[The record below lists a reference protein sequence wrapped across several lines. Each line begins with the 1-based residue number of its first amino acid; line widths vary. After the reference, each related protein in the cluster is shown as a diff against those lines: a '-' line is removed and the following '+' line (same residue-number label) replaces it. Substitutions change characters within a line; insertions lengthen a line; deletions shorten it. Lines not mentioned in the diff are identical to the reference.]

1 MADNTNS
8 NEDKHD
14 VFFGIIP
21 FWVIESI
28 RTSTAMHLYCVLT
41 LWMDFKTHDGWPSRA
56 QLAEALGKGVKT
68 VDRAMRELE
77 DIGAVQVTRRRRKG
91 TKENYSNTYFMPRT
105 PPDYSRPQM
114 PEEIELD
121 YDPDEEEATIE
132 IDWGTE
138 LTPRSPAN
146 VAVTRPTYQY
156 PSVSRPTSS
165 SAPVAPSP
173 QAATA
178 REPEQEATAES
189 RLSPLQ
195 ELGDEDLKNKLL
207 DMIVRASA
215 DWQHYTYVDIPN
227 DLFDC
232 PDSIGVL
239 EESINNLY
247 DDVDRIVG
255 DDICNK
261 GWDDRLARLI
271 AQKPDRPRWGAAVWL
286 NTYINWARLQ
296 G

>member
-1 MADNTNS
+1 MTDNTNS

-77 DIGAVQVTRRRRKG
+77 DNGAEQVTRRRRKG

-156 PSVSRPTSS
+156 PSVSPSTPSP
-165 SAPVAPSP
+165 APVAPSP

-178 REPEQEATAES
+178 REPQGPAAEI

-195 ELGDEDLKNKLL
+195 EIGDETIKNQLL
-207 DMIVRASA
+207 DTAVRASA
-215 DWQHYTYVDIPN
+215 DWQHYLNEDIPA
-227 DLFDC
+227 DRFE
-232 PDSIGVL
+232 PPESIDVL

-247 DDVDRIVG
+247 DVTYRIVG

-261 GWDDRLARLI
+261 GWDDRLAKLI
-271 AQKPDRPRWGAAVWL
+271 AQKPDRPRWGAAVWV

-296 G
+296 D